1 MSVTMIHAKVQAG
14 AAAEVE
20 GAAKRLFA
28 AIERE
33 QLKGIRYASSK
44 LPDGVTFVILLQLED
59 GIDNPLGALPEFR
72 EFQEGLRNQLSGPPT
87 QEQLTVVGSYRL
99 FD

>member
-59 GIDNPLGALPEFR
+59 GIDNPSGHCRSSGNFR
-72 EFQEGLRNQLSGPPT
+72 RASGTSSAGRPPR
-87 QEQLTVVGSYRL
+87 SN
-99 FD
+99 